1 MNKRKKANIHRLE
14 KYLESN
20 GDQKDYRFNRIS
32 GSKCSERRRNAH
44 HRRERPND
52 VTRRNEQED
61 NDN

>member
-32 GSKCSERRRNAH
+32 GSRRSEHGRDAH
-44 HRRERPND
+44 HRRERHYD
-52 VTRRNEQED
+52 VARRNEQED